1 MNYINNGTGGDGTIN
16 WDMIYNYNQGRAV
29 TDYNGNSFQ
38 KNNTVMNYGGSNGI
52 VRRQGVNSHN
62 WYGAIADL
70 SYKPSSNWSING
82 GIDLRTYKGLHYDIL
97 TDFLGSSSVQVGSS
111 LNYPSGFIIDKT
123 VKPEPFTKLK
133 NNQKVSYDN
142 DGLVKWGGL
151 YGQVEYSNEKLSAF
165 LQGSVSQQSYKRVDR
180 FLYTPGN
187 QETDWHTKTGYI
199 LKTGANYNI
208 DEHHNIF
215 FNLGKISRQP
225 LFNAIYPNN
234 KNNFYD
240 ANNEGIFSIELGYG
254 FKSKYIDVSLNAYRT
269 NWTDRFITRSFKATA
284 TDATNFSGVVADQS
298 YAYNAIGLGQ
308 LHQGLELEAKAR
320 PIKDLKLRGMISLG
334 NWKYDGNADFS
345 LIDNNTL
352 QEVPG
357 AKGTINVDG
366 LKVGDAAQ
374 TTASLGAEYNVTKAF
389 SVDANFEFYEN
400 LYAQFNP
407 TNFLTQSARD
417 KGVVKLP
424 SYNLFDLGASY
435 TWNFKNADVLK
446 VRFNVFNLF
455 NTYYISE
462 LTSNI
467 QATDKVSSAANAQTY
482 EQAGR
487 TWKGIADGNNG
498 FFGFGRTW
506 SATISYK
513 F

>member
-1 MNYINNGTGGDGTIN
+1 
-16 WDMIYNYNQGRAV
+16 MIYNYNQGRAV
-29 TDYNGNSFQ
+29 TDYKGNSFQ

-269 NWTDRFITRSFKATA
+269 NWTDRFITRSFTATA
-284 TDATNFSGVVADQS
+284 TDATNFSGVVAGQS

>member
-1 MNYINNGTGGDGTIN
+1 M
-16 WDMIYNYNQGRAV
+16 
-29 TDYNGNSFQ
+29 
-38 KNNTVMNYGGSNGI
+38 
-52 VRRQGVNSHN
+52 
-62 WYGAIADL
+62 
-70 SYKPSSNWSING
+70 
-82 GIDLRTYKGLHYDIL
+82 
-97 TDFLGSSSVQVGSS
+97 
-111 LNYPSGFIIDKT
+111 
-123 VKPEPFTKLK
+123 
-133 NNQKVSYDN
+133 
-142 DGLVKWGGL
+142 
-151 YGQVEYSNEKLSAF
+151 
-165 LQGSVSQQSYKRVDR
+165 
-180 FLYTPGN
+180 
-187 QETDWHTKTGYI
+187 
-199 LKTGANYNI
+199 
-208 DEHHNIF
+208 
-215 FNLGKISRQP
+215 
-225 LFNAIYPNN
+225 LF
-234 KNNFYD
+234 
-240 ANNEGIFSIELGYG
+240 
-254 FKSKYIDVSLNAYRT
+254 
-269 NWTDRFITRSFKATA
+269 RS
-284 TDATNFSGVVADQS
+284 
-298 YAYNAIGLGQ
+298 
-308 LHQGLELEAKAR
+308 
-320 PIKDLKLRGMISLG
+320 
-334 NWKYDGNADFS
+334 DFS